1 MHSQNSARKFQ
12 SLLQVNH
19 IAHHPSHI
27 IHHPSHVTHHTLPI
41 IHHPLSITS
50 CCRRSLCQKTR
61 RIFLQK
67 ICVSA
72 GACAIVRYCCCCC
85 CCRRRRLRRR
95 CCCCCFSSAH
105 TITQPPLNPS
115 TPDTTCAANAAS
127 RTLGACAAA
136 SRIWRRSEN
145 STPRIWYASRVE
157 RNV

>member
-19 IAHHPSHI
+19 ITHHPSHI

-72 GACAIVRYCCCCC
+72 GVCAIVRYCRC
-85 CCRRRRLRRR
+85 CCR
-95 CCCCCFSSAH
+95 CCFFTSAH
-105 TITQPPLNPS
+105 AITQLPLNPS
-115 TPDTTCAANAAS
+115 TADTTCAANAAS

-145 STPRIWYASRVE
+145 STPQIWYASRMD